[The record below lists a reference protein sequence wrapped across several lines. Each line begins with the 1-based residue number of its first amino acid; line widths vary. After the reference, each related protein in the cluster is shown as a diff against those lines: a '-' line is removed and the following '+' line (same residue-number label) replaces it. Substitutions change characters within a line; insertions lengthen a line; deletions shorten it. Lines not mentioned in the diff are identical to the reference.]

1 MFRKSRVVLTC
12 FASLILAGVA
22 AAQRVY
28 PVQKQS
34 PEQQKQDEARC
45 STWAMQES
53 GFDPSKPWL
62 APQVSAAGSSAGNN
76 VRNRSGAV
84 GVLTHRDAGDAVVAG
99 AIIAASTQPSV
110 GSRGNNNGARIESA
124 TGAAPGAAV
133 SREAGRATIADA
145 NAAAPTSPAANAAAA
160 AILGGDTSALVAG
173 GAVVAAATVR
183 RDTNQTFA
191 LLQAQPD
198 SPQPVAGEGLFEK
211 SRIACLEAS
220 GYVAQ

>member
-12 FASLILAGVA
+12 FASLTLVAAA

-28 PVQKQS
+28 PVQGQS

-45 STWAMQES
+45 STWAMQQS

-62 APQVSAAGSSAGNN
+62 APQVSASSSGTENN
-76 VRNRSGAV
+76 LRNRSGAV
-84 GVLTHRDAGDAVVAG
+84 GVTTHRDAGDAVVAG

-110 GSRGNNNGARIESA
+110 GSTVNNDRARIESA

-133 SREAGRATIADA
+133 SRDTGRTGIAGA
-145 NAAAPTSPAANAAAA
+145 NAVPTAPEANAAAA
-160 AILGGDTSALVAG
+160 AILGGDAGALVAG
-173 GAVVAAATVR
+173 GAVVAGATVR
-183 RDTNQTFA
+183 RDTNQPFA
-191 LLQAQPD
+191 LQQAQPV
-198 SPQPVAGEGLFEK
+198 SQQPVAAEALFEK

-220 GYVAQ
+220 GYTAQ

>member
-12 FASLILAGVA
+12 FASLTLVAAA

-28 PVQKQS
+28 PVQRQS

-45 STWAMQES
+45 STWAMQQS

-62 APQVSAAGSSAGNN
+62 APQVSASSSGTENN
-76 VRNRSGAV
+76 LRNRSGAV
-84 GVLTHRDAGDAVVAG
+84 GVMTHRDAGDAVVAG

-110 GSRGNNNGARIESA
+110 GSTVNNDRARIESA

-133 SREAGRATIADA
+133 SDAGRTAIAGA
-145 NAAAPTSPAANAAAA
+145 NAAAPTPPAADAAAA
-160 AILGGDTSALVAG
+160 AILGGDIGALVAG
-173 GAVVAAATVR
+173 GAVVAGATVR
-183 RDTNQTFA
+183 RDTNQTLA
-191 LLQAQPD
+191 LQQTQPV
-198 SPQPVAGEGLFEK
+198 SQQSVAGEVLFEK

-220 GYVAQ
+220 GYAAQ